1 MAKVIKKE
9 KEVILKE
16 VISLEDYKKQVY
28 DCLLKLN
35 RTIPVAER
43 LMKEYEEDFKGFLEE
58 NLPPNAAATGM
69 AMNLL

>member
-1 MAKVIKKE
+1 MEEKLNMTLEEYKE
-9 KEVILKE
+9 CVF
-16 VISLEDYKKQVY
+16 Q
-28 DCLLKLN
+28 CLTQKLN

-43 LMKEYEEDFKGFLEE
+43 LMKDYEGDFKGFLEE